1 MVLFFSR
8 MLMRR
13 RKSHKFYLVLFH
25 RHFVPLYKG
34 SRGHYK
40 DPTFSSNAKQISEG
54 LK

>member
-1 MVLFFSR
+1 

-13 RKSHKFYLVLFH
+13 RKSHPDKFYLVLFH
-25 RHFVPLYKG
+25 RH
-34 SRGHYK
+34 K